1 MKDPYPWDIV
11 SDVTGWGYFFAWSLS
26 FYPQMIINYRR
37 KSVEGFSVDFAT
49 LNVLGFF
56 CYSVYACSFHFSE
69 AIQEDYK
76 AAHHGKTNLVETN
89 DVVFALHA
97 LFASSVQ
104 WSQAYLCGYNRG
116 EGAQKMTKPG
126 KTFFIASVVSLMIFA
141 ILVAAA
147 RDKRW
152 DPNAS
157 SSFWSASFWSHNALT
172 WLTLLNFFSYIK
184 IAVSILKLVPQ
195 VYLNY
200 KRKSTV
206 GWSMENVLLDL
217 TGGLLSVVQLL
228 IDGITTNNW
237 ESVVAYPVKFV
248 LGLQS
253 ITFDII
259 FIVQHYI
266 LYPQK
271 KSGPDEIEEPLIDR
285 ALIA

>member
-1 MKDPYPWDIV
+1 M
-11 SDVTGWGYFFAWSLS
+11 VT
-26 FYPQMIINYRR
+26 
-37 KSVEGFSVDFAT
+37 
-49 LNVLGFF
+49 
-56 CYSVYACSFHFSE
+56 
-69 AIQEDYK
+69 
-76 AAHHGKTNLVETN
+76 
-89 DVVFALHA
+89 
-97 LFASSVQ
+97 
-104 WSQAYLCGYNRG
+104 
-116 EGAQKMTKPG
+116 
-126 KTFFIASVVSLMIFA
+126 
-141 ILVAAA
+141 
-147 RDKRW
+147 
-152 DPNAS
+152 
-157 SSFWSASFWSHNALT
+157 SH
-172 WLTLLNFFSYIK
+172 LNFFSYIK

-200 KRKSTV
+200 KRTV

>member
-1 MKDPYPWDIV
+1 MKDPWDIV

-56 CYSVYACSFHFSE
+56 ATACTLVPFISARRFKRITGCTPRQNELE
-69 AIQEDYK
+69 AEQ
-76 AAHHGKTNLVETN
+76 N

-116 EGAQKMTKPG
+116 EGAQND
-126 KTFFIASVVSLMIFA
+126 KTWENLFIASVVSLMIFT

-172 WLTLLNFFSYIK
+172 W
-184 IAVSILKLVPQ
+184 
-195 VYLNY
+195 
-200 KRKSTV
+200 
-206 GWSMENVLLDL
+206 
-217 TGGLLSVVQLL
+217 
-228 IDGITTNNW
+228 
-237 ESVVAYPVKFV
+237 
-248 LGLQS
+248 
-253 ITFDII
+253 
-259 FIVQHYI
+259 
-266 LYPQK
+266 
-271 KSGPDEIEEPLIDR
+271 
-285 ALIA
+285 